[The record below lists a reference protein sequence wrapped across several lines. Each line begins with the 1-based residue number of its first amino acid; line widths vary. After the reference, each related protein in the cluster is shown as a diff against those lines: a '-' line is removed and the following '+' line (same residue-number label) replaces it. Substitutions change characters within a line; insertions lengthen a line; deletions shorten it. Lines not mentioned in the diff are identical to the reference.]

1 MQRDDHGLTPRE
13 KKFADLVLLDEK
25 IPAGRAYEK
34 AGYKSTG
41 RAANVCACK
50 MLARANIKAYIRGER
65 QRMAEADQFQK
76 WQLIE
81 FLGRV
86 ITTPV
91 GRVDEMSDLAQEVIR
106 DEIGEEVA
114 RTRIKIVP
122 KLEAAKQLATLLNWN
137 APEEIKLDASDR
149 LAGLLQKI
157 RGR

>member
-1 MQRDDHGLTPRE
+1 MSQKDEHGLNLRE
-13 KKFADLVLLDEK
+13 KKFADGFLKGL
-25 IPAGRAYEK
+25 PAGTAYEK
-34 AGYKSTG
+34 AGYKSRGVT
-41 RAANVCACK
+41 AQVIACQN
-50 MLARANIKAYIRGER
+50 LAKPKIKAYVRAER

-91 GRVDEMSDLAQEVIR
+91 GRVDEMSDLAQEVTR

-114 RTRIKIVP
+114 RTRVKIVP

-149 LAGLLQKI
+149 LAALLQKI
-157 RGR
+157 RTR

>member
-1 MQRDDHGLTPRE
+1 MSQKDEHGLSGRE
-13 KKFADLVLLDEK
+13 KKFADFVLRDV
-25 IPAGRAYEK
+25 PAGRAYEK
-34 AGYKSTG
+34 SGYTARGASADSLG
-41 RAANVCACK
+41 CK
-50 MLARANIKAYIRGER
+50 MLRKDKVKAYIRGER
-65 QRMAEADQFQK
+65 QRMAEDDQFQK

-91 GRVDEMSDLAQEVIR
+91 GEVDEMSDLAQEVTR

-157 RGR
+157 RTR